1 VDVDQL
7 KFRMDY
13 FHRALLVDVE
23 RKDVV
28 LRLAQMEL
36 LA

>member
-1 VDVDQL
+1 
-7 KFRMDY
+7 MDY

-23 RKDVV
+23 QKDAV